1 MSQVNLIVNSKVDSR
16 ENFKKLI
23 APQAGLLMFDEEGQ
37 QVVDNQII
45 SGIKIGDGNRP
56 WEELPYLSLDPNTAD
71 VWRKLV
77 STAASN
83 AQLVTLPT
91 VNFAYLT
98 VSADKLDDAQ
108 YETILKQV
116 LEKDVGLDLSLE
128 QFQTWSV
135 SQKVYI
141 EQNGLRIVPN
151 NFYLRGSASDNNKTI
166 DRLIINEPNSPNGSY
181 TLMLK
186 DSTAEENIKSVEKRI
201 TEEVSSQIDTLNE
214 KLSAVSTSVE
224 SFQKTE
230 NIFGYDSSVT
240 GSNYGMVAFP
250 TGKAENKSD
259 YFLAA
264 DGKWR
269 QISMN
274 ATNITY
280 NNQSLDEVL
289 NNITQNPGA
298 AVKTYSGSQYGTTY
312 VASLRS
318 MPSTQGATV
327 DALYCNSGVR
337 IDNVNSVLYGAAWN
351 DIAEFRQATKKF
363 APGHCLTEDN
373 GTLVFSSH
381 SRDRMCYIVSDTY
394 GFCFGPEAETNVPV
408 AIVGRVLA
416 YAADR
421 NSLKVG
427 DAVCSDGRGQIRKM
441 KWWEKIFYPQ
451 SIVGYVSE
459 IPSYQYW
466 GEHRTLVNER
476 VWVRVR

>member
-1 MSQVNLIVNSKVDSR
+1 MSQVSLIINSKVDSR

-45 SGIKIGDGNRP
+45 SGIKIGDGNHS
-56 WEELPYLSLDPNTAD
+56 WEELSYLPLDPDTAD

-77 STAASN
+77 TTTTSN
-83 AQLVTLPT
+83 AQLITLPT
-91 VNFAYLT
+91 INFAYLT
-98 VSADKLDDAQ
+98 ISADKLNDAQ

-141 EQNGLRIVPN
+141 EQNGLRIAPN
-151 NFYLRGSASDNNKTI
+151 NFYLRGNNSDDGKAI
-166 DRLIINEPNSPNGSY
+166 DRFIINEPNSSNGSF

-186 DSTAEENIKSVEKRI
+186 DSTAEENIKAIEKYM
-201 TEEVSSQIDTLNE
+201 TEDVSSQINTLNE
-214 KLSAVSTSVE
+214 KLAAVSTNVE

-230 NIFGYDSSVT
+230 NIFGYDSTAT

-250 TGKAENKSD
+250 TGKAENKDD

-280 NNQSLDEVL
+280 NNQPLKDVLDNL
-289 NNITQNPGA
+289 TKNPSA

-363 APGHCLTEDN
+363 SPGHCLTEDN
-373 GTLVFSSH
+373 GKLVFSSH
-381 SRDRMCYIVSDTY
+381 SRDQMCYIVSDTY
-394 GFCFGPEAETNVPV
+394 GFCFGPEGETNVPV

-416 YAADR
+416 YAANR

-427 DAVCSDGRGQIRKM
+427 DAVCSDGHGQIRRM
-441 KWWEKIFYPQ
+441 RWWEKIFYPQ

-459 IPSYQYW
+459 IPLYQYW

-476 VWVRVR
+476 VWIRVR